1 MNSIEQ
7 VNINQDQSQNI
18 QMAKSKAKAKARLI
32 NFVGEPGSGKST
44 AAFVLAGIMKQR
56 GFRVELVPELISA
69 KMLAYSNSDF
79 IKDQLFVLAEQ
90 NKMLNLLD
98 KSLDYIISDSPLFLS
113 CIYGKHH
120 WKNQGKE
127 QVENSFNQFVMDLY
141 NSYDNQV
148 ILLERHHDY
157 VTDGR
162 VHSEQEST
170 NIRTKIVDF
179 MNNNNIS
186 YKTFKTVQLD
196 AENQLRLPQMLLD
209 LVEL

>member
-1 MNSIEQ
+1 MDKQQMNSNSIEQ
-7 VNINQDQSQNI
+7 VNINQNI
-18 QMAKSKAKAKARLI
+18 KSKAKAKLI

-127 QVENSFNQFVMDLY
+127 QVEDSFNQFVMDLY

-196 AENQLRLPQMLLD
+196 TENQLKLPQMLLD
-209 LVEL
+209 LVDL

>member
-1 MNSIEQ
+1 
-7 VNINQDQSQNI
+7 
-18 QMAKSKAKAKARLI
+18 
-32 NFVGEPGSGKST
+32 
-44 AAFVLAGIMKQR
+44 
-56 GFRVELVPELISA
+56 
-69 KMLAYSNSDF
+69 
-79 IKDQLFVLAEQ
+79 
-90 NKMLNLLD
+90 MLNLLD

-127 QVENSFNQFVMDLY
+127 QVEDSFNQFVMDLY

-196 AENQLRLPQMLLD
+196 TENQLKLPKMLLD
-209 LVEL
+209 LVDL

>member
-7 VNINQDQSQNI
+7 LNINPDQSKNS
-18 QMAKSKAKAKARLI
+18 QMAKSKAKAKLI

-69 KMLAYSNSDF
+69 NMLAYSNSDF

-120 WKNQGKE
+120 WKNQGK
-127 QVENSFNQFVMDLY
+127 NRL
-141 NSYDNQV
+141 
-148 ILLERHHDY
+148 
-157 VTDGR
+157 
-162 VHSEQEST
+162 
-170 NIRTKIVDF
+170 KIVLTSLSWIYIIP
-179 MNNNNIS
+179 MII
-186 YKTFKTVQLD
+186 
-196 AENQLRLPQMLLD
+196 RLSCWNVIMIM
-209 LVEL
+209 

>member
-7 VNINQDQSQNI
+7 VNINQDQSQNR
-18 QMAKSKAKAKARLI
+18 QMTKSKAKAKARLI

-120 WKNQGKE
+120 WKNQGK
-127 QVENSFNQFVMDLY
+127 NRL
-141 NSYDNQV
+141 
-148 ILLERHHDY
+148 
-157 VTDGR
+157 
-162 VHSEQEST
+162 
-170 NIRTKIVDF
+170 KIVL
-179 MNNNNIS
+179 
-186 YKTFKTVQLD
+186 TVCHGFI
-196 AENQLRLPQMLLD
+196 
-209 LVEL
+209 

>member
-1 MNSIEQ
+1 MNSNSIEQ
-7 VNINQDQSQNI
+7 VNINQNI
-18 QMAKSKAKAKARLI
+18 KSKAKAKLI

-127 QVENSFNQFVMDLY
+127 QVEDSFNQFVMDLY

-148 ILLERHHDY
+148 IFLERHHDY

-196 AENQLRLPQMLLD
+196 TENQLKLPQMLLD
-209 LVEL
+209 LVDL